1 MSITDPITHENCRC
15 GDPHCFAYPL
25 PKEDVLEVSYYGGDR
40 TQEFIETFDLNFAL
54 GNVIKYVVRAGRK
67 TSDPRDDLEKARWY
81 LEREIARNGR

>member
-1 MSITDPITHENCRC
+1 MSHRHLAGWEENISYGVGTSEHLPDTPVTPAHYQ
-15 GDPHCFAYPL
+15 GDL
-25 PKEDVLEVSYYGGDR
+25 
-40 TQEFIETFDLNFAL
+40 TQRLIETFDLNFAL